1 MKAIVCMSNL
11 VARNKLDA
19 RVIGVSTDQGAA
31 MYQSRRAGQPVRVEE
46 APSLADSLGGG
57 IGLDNV
63 FSFALVLVTE
73 HEIAR
78 AMRHVF
84 RAERLV
90 AEGGACV
97 GIAALLND
105 RADRLGDN
113 IAVVVSGADVDL
125 DGFLAIV
132 GNEARP

>member
-1 MKAIVCMSNL
+1 
-11 VARNKLDA
+11 
-19 RVIGVSTDQGAA
+19 
-31 MYQSRRAGQPVRVEE
+31 MYQSKRAGQPVRVEE
-46 APSLADSLGGG
+46 APSHADSLGGG

-105 RADRLGDN
+105 RADKLGDN
-113 IAVVVSGADVDL
+113 IAVVVSGANVDL
-125 DGFLAIV
+125 DRFLQIV
-132 GNEARP
+132 GGAEQS